1 MNYLIV
7 GKNGSGKSYFCVSLS
22 NDLYL
27 QNVANLTSNSD
38 VYSSNYSILQD
49 RGIEQLFSDFSNT
62 LDFLKTENVKVYS
75 IFDMPY
81 DLNKSFEIFKNIED
95 GIDFEDYFR
104 YHIIYNDFI
113 KYILNNN
120 KSLKLES
127 IKPVHWLMSDIN
139 GIKVPTVQ
147 PAPEDWRTA
156 PLGAKIFY
164 DEFQDRPEF
173 LFDGNRPSKNPMIL
187 ELSKIRHYDIDL
199 YLITPDSDNLHKSLR
214 KIIHVMYFIKR
225 PHGNPN
231 CCSVYT
237 FDQFLSNPRA
247 AADSK
252 RDPKKYSAYELL
264 QYKKSVQRLY
274 TSAANHSSMAFQIPW
289 KWIRNASFVL
299 IGFIL
304 IFCLLFKIPIFG
316 YFADAVRGMTGGGNA
331 VTDLQNASKG
341 FTPSASNGSAP
352 SSAAVN
358 TSFDVNIE
366 CRKAVNVEKP
376 ECVAWFDNLSKNN
389 SSVDSV
395 HTAPVSYD
403 PNNPYD
409 FSYDHRPTPV
419 DFPRMSG
426 VITLSSGK
434 LIAIDQQGNYMPKV
448 SQADCKRYLTG
459 YRPFDYFS
467 EKRQSSPVQQQNQE
481 QPKEQIESNK
491 KEQRE
496 RSAPEL
502 PASEPMT
509 TSL

>member
-7 GKNGSGKSYFCVSLS
+7 GKNGSGKSYFCVSMT
-22 NDLYL
+22 NDFYQ
-27 QNVANLTSNSD
+27 QNVSNLSSNSE
-38 VYSSNYSILQD
+38 VYATNYSILQD
-49 RGIEQLFSDFSNT
+49 RDIQQLFSDFSNT
-62 LDFLKTENVKVYS
+62 LESLKIDNPKVYS
-75 IFDMPY
+75 IFETPS
-81 DLNKSFEIFKNIED
+81 DLIKSFEIFKNIED
-95 GIDFEDYFR
+95 GVDFFDYFR
-104 YHIIYNDFI
+104 FHIIYNNFI
-113 KYILNNN
+113 KYILLNNP
-120 KSLKLES
+120 SLKLNT

-139 GIKVPTVQ
+139 GIKVPTVM

-199 YLITPDSDNLHKSLR
+199 YLITPDADNLHKSLR
-214 KIIHVMYFIKR
+214 KIVHVMYFVKR

-264 QYKKSVQRLY
+264 TYKKSIQRMY
-274 TSAANHSSMAFQIPW
+274 TSAANHSSMPFQIPW
-289 KWIRNASFVL
+289 KWIRNAFFVVL
-299 IGFIL
+299 GFGL
-304 IFCLLFKIPIFG
+304 IFALLFKIPIFG
-316 YFADAVRGMTGGGNA
+316 YFADAVRGMMGGDNA
-331 VTDLQNASKG
+331 VSDLQNASKG
-341 FTPSASNGSAP
+341 FTPTSTPMN
-352 SSAAVN
+352 N
-358 TSFDVNIE
+358 TNNSFDVNIE

-376 ECVAWFDNLSKNN
+376 ECVAWFNNLSKNN

-395 HTAPVSYD
+395 NTTLVSYD
-403 PNNPYD
+403 PNKPYD
-409 FSYDHRPTPV
+409 YFYDHRPTPV
-419 DFPRMSG
+419 DFPRISG

-434 LIAIDQQGNYMPKV
+434 LIAIDQQGNYMPKI
-448 SQADCKRYLTG
+448 SQSDCKRYLDG
-459 YRPFDYFS
+459 YRPFDYFA
-467 EKRQSSPVQQQNQE
+467 EKRSTAPVQQQQTQE
-481 QPKEQIESNK
+481 QPKQQVESSK

-496 RSAPEL
+496 RIAPEL